1 MNIVMQNPDTNTG
14 LTHMDENGEVNLLL
28 KELNITVEGLEADYA
43 NYAHLFF
50 GLS

>member
-1 MNIVMQNPDTNTG
+1 MNVVMQNQDTNTWF
-14 LTHMDENGEVNLLL
+14 THMDENGEVNLLL
-28 KELNITVEGLEADYA
+28 KELNITMEGLETDYA